1 MQSGQYSDR
10 ACVRWTLPMAD
21 WDGLAVESVVVYF
34 ADARES
40 VDVGALCYVK
50 RASPVRIRRKLLQGR
65 QVQHD
70 TLCPNR
76 ITQIGLILQRQS
88 DLIRDRHARPLT
100 VLGHLRTASKFI
112 DWCDENSHGSVLEG
126 TEQARQAAKE
136 YIQMLERLKDQNQ
149 LSQNSAAKM
158 QNTLLAFLRG
168 HFGIPEAFDRL
179 ERLKGSDRQAEPT
192 EVPGEKEQGELLAW
206 ANCIFDGFHDLIVN
220 FRPFP
225 FALDVPKYLGWPGD
239 RLWVFPGTQWARSPE
254 SQWKPRANFWDYE
267 SGQVFELDA
276 VVHQFESRESARASR
291 RNNQRI
297 LTAANTNPLHHM
309 RIWRGM
315 LAVQAN
321 ALLFAANSGV
331 NLEQL
336 RSLPWDPELETAVRQ
351 PSADQRQAF
360 REIKYRAGGR
370 VVSFEIGVSFLP
382 QLRKYL
388 ELRATLLRELECP
401 YVFFSFGTTRLT
413 EQRLPVKLGN
423 KFFANFCDALN
434 ALVPDLERLTAR
446 PWRAAKQDHL
456 MRKHGPEVT
465 AVVMQ
470 HSLRTSLKRYSN
482 GSEDRQQREFSEYF
496 EKVESVVAK
505 VRLSKTRVGE
515 QELSIGGCKKP
526 NDPTPVSDLSP
537 GLISPDCKHQ
547 EGCPFCKHYRIH
559 ADKTDAI
566 KLLSARYC
574 IRLTAQLAE
583 SEADFQAA
591 WAPVLSRI
599 DEALSVLR
607 SRIPKIMAQAEREVD
622 DEGALDPYWQRKVA
636 MLVELGVV
644 WHER

>member
-1 MQSGQYSDR
+1 
-10 ACVRWTLPMAD
+10 MAD
-21 WDGLAVESVVVYF
+21 WDGLGVESVVVYF

-50 RASPVRIRRKLLQGR
+50 RASPIRKRRKLFQGR
-65 QVQHD
+65 QVQYD

-76 ITQIGLILQRQS
+76 IAQIGKILQRQS

-100 VLGHLRTASKFI
+100 VLGHLREASKFI

-149 LSQNSAAKM
+149 LSQNSAAKR
-158 QNTLLAFLRG
+158 QNTLLLFLRG
-168 HFGIPEAFDRL
+168 HFGIAGAFDRL

-254 SQWKPRANFWDYE
+254 SKWKPRANFWDYE
-267 SGQVFELDA
+267 SGLVFELDT
-276 VVHQFESRESARASR
+276 VVHLFESRESARASR
-291 RNNQRI
+291 RENQRF
-297 LTAANTNPLHHM
+297 LTAANANPLHHM

-360 REIKYRAGGR
+360 REIKYRAGGK

-382 QLRKYL
+382 QFRKYL
-388 ELRATLLRELECP
+388 ELRATLLGELECP
-401 YVFFSFGTTRLT
+401 YVFFSFGATRLT

-423 KFFANFCDALN
+423 KFLTNFCEALN

-456 MRKHGPEVT
+456 MRKRGPEVT
-465 AVVMQ
+465 AIVMQ

-482 GSEDRQQREFSEYF
+482 GSEDSQQREFSEYF
-496 EKVESVVAK
+496 EKVENVVAK

-515 QELSIGGCKKP
+515 LELSIGGCKKP

-599 DEALSVLR
+599 DEALSVLK
-607 SRIPKIMAQAEREVD
+607 SRIPKIMEQAVREVD